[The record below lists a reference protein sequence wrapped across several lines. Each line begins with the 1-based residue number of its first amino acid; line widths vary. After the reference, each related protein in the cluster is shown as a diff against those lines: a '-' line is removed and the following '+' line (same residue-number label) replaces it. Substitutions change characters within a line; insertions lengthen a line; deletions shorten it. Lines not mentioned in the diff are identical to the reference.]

1 MGVAS
6 YSNNNESNNSNE
18 LYKLEI
24 EDDMLVLHE
33 RVRPDMNIYNQRV
46 VMNKETFLKCFEE
59 WIVPNLDEYLDKL
72 GYARRR
78 F

>member
-6 YSNNNESNNSNE
+6 YDKSNNESNNNE
-18 LYKLEI
+18 QYRFEVK
-24 EDDMLVLHE
+24 DDMLIRYE
-33 RVRPDMNIYNQRV
+33 RVRPDMNAYKETV
-46 VMNKETFLKCFEE
+46 VMDKETFLKCFEE
-59 WIVPNLDEYLDKL
+59 WVVPNLDMYLDKL